1 LPTRTEGM
9 TMKTTPTTPTID
21 PGTIPEP
28 LSAPPATPAIPSL
41 DDLYQMEPDVR
52 RVFRGVDWEFYER
65 LHEVVGE
72 RPSIRI
78 AYDGKDLE
86 IMVTGP
92 LHDDFAESAGDL
104 VRVIAEE
111 LDIPWRAM
119 GRTTWKRKAVA
130 RGIEADQCFHFHPEK
145 LAASAAALK
154 RKSNDVADYP
164 NPDLAIEI
172 DISRPE
178 VDRLGIYAA
187 LRVPEVWRFDDEGL
201 TIGRLNDQGSFDAVE
216 ASGLLPIRK
225 DEIARSVLEEDRS
238 DIRAWKRRLREWVR
252 AELAGRRRVQ

>member
-1 LPTRTEGM
+1 M

-28 LSAPPATPAIPSL
+28 LSAPPATPAVPSL

-65 LHEVVGE
+65 LLDVASE

-92 LHDDFAESAGDL
+92 LHEGRGDFAWRLIEL
-104 VRVIAEE
+104 ITEE
-111 LDIPWRAM
+111 LDIPSLSMA
-119 GRTTWKRKAVA
+119 RTTWKRQAVA
-130 RGIEADQCFHFHPEK
+130 RGLESDQCFYFHLEK
-145 LAASAAALK
+145 LATAAAALK

-164 NPDLAIEI
+164 NPDLAIEV

-178 VDRLGIYAA
+178 VDRPGIYAA
-187 LRVPEVWRFDDEGL
+187 LRVPEVWCFDDADL
-201 TIGRLNDQGSFDAVE
+201 TIGRLNDQGSYDAVE
-216 ASGLLPIRK
+216 ESQFLPIRK
-225 DEIARSVLEEDRS
+225 EEIVRWVLEEDTS
-238 DIRAWKRRLREWVR
+238 DLRAWKRRLREWVR

>member
-1 LPTRTEGM
+1 
-9 TMKTTPTTPTID
+9 MKTTPTTPTID
-21 PGTIPEP
+21 SGTIPEP
-28 LSAPPATPAIPSL
+28 LSAPPAMPAIPSL
-41 DDLYQMEPDVR
+41 DELYQMTPDVR
-52 RVFRGVDWEFYER
+52 QVYRGVDWDFYER

-72 RPSIRI
+72 RPGIRI

-86 IMVTGP
+86 TMVTGP
-92 LHDDFAESAGDL
+92 VHDSFAEFAGDL

-130 RGIEADQCFHFHPEK
+130 RGLEADQCFYFDPEK
-145 LAASAAALK
+145 LATAAAALK
-154 RKSNDVADYP
+154 RKSNDVIDYP

-178 VDRLGIYAA
+178 VDRPGIYAA
-187 LRVPEVWRFDDEGL
+187 LRVPEVWRFNDAGL

-216 ASGLLPIRK
+216 ESQFLPIRK
-225 DEIARSVLEEDRS
+225 DESALWVLKEDTS
-238 DIRAWKRRLREWVR
+238 DLRAWKCRLREWVR
-252 AELAGRRRVQ
+252 AELAGRRRIH